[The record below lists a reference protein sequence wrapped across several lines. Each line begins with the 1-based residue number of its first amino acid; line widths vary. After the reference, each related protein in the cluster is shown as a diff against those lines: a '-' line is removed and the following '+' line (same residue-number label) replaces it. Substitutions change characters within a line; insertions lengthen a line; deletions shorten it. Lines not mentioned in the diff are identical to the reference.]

1 MHLTREEEEVLSR
14 GDARSRAL
22 ETVVKVGESLGA
34 SRLLDVETAHVSGV
48 SYQTIGDAGV
58 EFLSDL
64 AASGARFKVFATVN
78 PMGMELDGGETPV
91 DDLFK
96 SRQLE
101 VVKSLIKMGASAWFT
116 CAPYDI
122 IRTPPGTVHAWGE
135 SNAISY
141 INSVRDAMSEKLPG
155 PFTILA
161 AITGKVPEFGLYLHE
176 NRMPRVM
183 VKVNGRITQAAA
195 GIIGKMVGEF
205 SGSRVPYVVVGPMT
219 ERAMKAMLASFATYS
234 PNPFMVIEGVNPNWR
249 LYRSEMDVEESLVID
264 EKDLRLPET
273 RDFDAVFIG
282 CPHADLDEV
291 LHVAKLLEDRGYP
304 RLAKPLFIS
313 TSRFVKSQ
321 LSPAILSRLD
331 ELNVHVITDTCPI
344 VSPFLRNRGLLNIAT
359 PSSKSVYYMPRLV
372 SLNAMPCEIDECIGD
387 LL

>member
-1 MHLTREEEEVLSR
+1 
-14 GDARSRAL
+14 
-22 ETVVKVGESLGA
+22 
-34 SRLLDVETAHVSGV
+34 
-48 SYQTIGDAGV
+48 
-58 EFLSDL
+58 
-64 AASGARFKVFATVN
+64 
-78 PMGMELDGGETPV
+78 
-91 DDLFK
+91 
-96 SRQLE
+96 
-101 VVKSLIKMGASAWFT
+101 
-116 CAPYDI
+116 
-122 IRTPPGTVHAWGE
+122 
-135 SNAISY
+135 
-141 INSVRDAMSEKLPG
+141 
-155 PFTILA
+155 
-161 AITGKVPEFGLYLHE
+161 
-176 NRMPRVM
+176 
-183 VKVNGRITQAAA
+183 
-195 GIIGKMVGEF
+195 
-205 SGSRVPYVVVGPMT
+205 MT

-282 CPHADLDEV
+282 CPPHADLDEV

-344 VSPFLRNRGLLNIAT
+344 VSPFLRNRGGLLNIAT